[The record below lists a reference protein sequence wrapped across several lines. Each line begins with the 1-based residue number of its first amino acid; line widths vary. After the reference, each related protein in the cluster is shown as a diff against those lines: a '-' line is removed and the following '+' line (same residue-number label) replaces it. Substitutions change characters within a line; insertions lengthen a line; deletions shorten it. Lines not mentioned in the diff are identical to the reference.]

1 MKAAK
6 GGKTQMKFLL
16 ALITSVMLITTAAQA
31 SAPYVA
37 SVLREPFHRV
47 SCRWAAKIAPENAVY
62 YETRDQ
68 AIADGHRP
76 CKVCKP

>member
-1 MKAAK
+1 MKLILTALLSVFILAA
-6 GGKTQMKFLL
+6 
-16 ALITSVMLITTAAQA
+16 AAQA

-37 SVLREPFHRV
+37 SVLREPFHHV

-62 YETRDQ
+62 SETRAQ
-68 AIADGHRP
+68 ALADGHRP